1 MLVALSPEK
10 IELLRSRLDGAAD
23 AVTFADMHDLGRNPA
38 LIIPAWEDFIARN
51 ATGGRRV
58 RGLGEP
64 IWPERSHPEMVECG
78 HHESLLNLAFADG
91 PEAWFLCAYD
101 THTLRPGVLR
111 AAAESHPLIDD
122 HGTQRESSLYVE
134 PEEAGAPF
142 DGPRPTR
149 PPRPMSFR
157 STPPTIF
164 GTARRFVADRAAGE
178 VIDPERAEGSLA
190 VDELVTNS
198 LRHGG
203 GSGVLRAWH
212 EDEDV
217 VCEVA
222 DAGTISDPPGRPA
235 SPVSRQAGRARPLD
249 RGTISATSSRS
260 ARRGPARGFAAGSGR
275 SWPSPSSRMVR
286 WTVLGGEVAVP
297 CHPQS
302 ALAGLNARLRVR
314 PSGSVRRGRR

>member
-1 MLVALSPEK
+1 MAAQALRHEALFYAGEDSFLSAALPFIRDGVGAGEPVLVAVSPEK
-10 IELLRSRLDGAAD
+10 IELLRSRLDGAAG

-38 LIIPAWEDFIARN
+38 LIIPEWEEFIARN

-64 IWPERSHPEMVECG
+64 IWPERSQPEVVECG

-101 THTLRPGVLR
+101 THTLRPDVLR

-134 PEEAGAPF
+134 PKEAGAPF
-142 DGPRPTR
+142 DGPLPD
-149 PPRPMSFR
+149 PPAQADELPFDS
-157 STPPTIF
+157 PDDL

-178 VIDPERAEGSLA
+178 VIDPERADGLVLA

-222 DAGTISDPPGRPA
+222 DAGTISDPLVGRLRPSLDKPG
-235 SPVSRQAGRARPLD
+235 GRGLWIANHFCDLLQIR
-249 RGTISATSSRS
+249 SSR
-260 ARRGPARGFAAGSGR
+260 AG
-275 SWPSPSSRMVR
+275 
-286 WTVLGGEVAVP
+286 T
-297 CHPQS
+297 
-302 ALAGLNARLRVR
+302 RVR
-314 PSGSVRRGRR
+314 CRLGPVMAQSVV